1 MPKEAEKKLS
11 KRLRVES
18 SDREDGRAVT
28 KATPQ
33 PLEQTDGAGV
43 ASSSH
48 RRIVPSRQNRTSGE
62 SDDENAATDENSRS
76 LEVTDD
82 AGITSSSRRRTV
94 RRSPVMDCRERPL
107 LETQHSAEGTAR
119 FPQDSVSEIVC
130 KETESLL
137 EKQRLEMAEL
147 REEIRKLR
155 TEKERQKTSEGSNSW
170 SRDDDNRTDRGEKA
184 PLPRLGKFDG
194 TEPLRSFLDQFERFC
209 QQFHWD
215 GNERAFQLHAAL
227 KGKAAQSLW
236 GLRDNATVEDM
247 IQALK
252 SRYGDSHLIDQY
264 RAQLHDRKRK
274 DGESISDLCDD
285 LSQLL
290 VLGFPNAD
298 EETRNYIGKDVFFRA
313 IEANANLQMWVRD
326 REPRN
331 LEDCRTLATKAEANA
346 SISNY
351 KGFENKEN
359 KSSKRVQNIEAEN
372 TAMPNTVATIVEG
385 SIDPVSRLCS
395 LLERQ
400 LNANAEAN
408 AQLKSRG
415 HQAKAHDFQNAKRKQ
430 RQNRKQLT
438 AAPTVPVALPSTPA
452 VQASTTAAVATPPP
466 PQVLYW
472 PQPQQPMPTNVPA
485 FATSNAY
492 MTPTPAATAAMAAT
506 KPSITCYG
514 CQQVGHIKRNCP
526 YLQPQQPLSA

>member
-1 MPKEAEKKLS
+1 MPKRAEKKLR

-18 SDREDGRAVT
+18 SDREDEYAAT
-28 KATPQ
+28 KTTLQ
-33 PLEQTDGAGV
+33 PLEVTDGAGV
-43 ASSSH
+43 ASSS
-48 RRIVPSRQNRTSGE
+48 RRRVVPSRQNRPSGE
-62 SDDENAATDENSRS
+62 SDDEIAATDETSQS

-82 AGITSSSRRRTV
+82 AGITSSSRRRSV
-94 RRSPVMDCRERPL
+94 RRSPVINCGERPP
-107 LETQHSAEGTAR
+107 LETQHSAEGTAS
-119 FPQDSVSEIVC
+119 FPQDSVSEIVY
-130 KETESLL
+130 KETESLF

-147 REEIRKLR
+147 REELRKLR
-155 TEKERQKTSEGSNSW
+155 MEKEKQKTSEGSNW
-170 SRDDDNRTDRGEKA
+170 LSREDGNRTDRGEKA

-215 GNERAFQLHAAL
+215 ENERAFQLHAAL
-227 KGKAAQSLW
+227 KGKAAQCLW
-236 GLRDNATVEDM
+236 GLRDNPTAEDM
-247 IQALK
+247 INALK

-359 KSSKRVQNIEAEN
+359 KFSKRVQNIEAEK
-372 TAMPNTVATIVEG
+372 TAMPDTAATIVEG

-408 AQLKSRG
+408 AELKSSG
-415 HQAKAHDFQNAKRKQ
+415 HQAKTQHFQSAKKKQ

-438 AAPTVPVALPSTPA
+438 AAPTVPVALPPMSA
-452 VQASTTAAVATPPP
+452 GQASTTAAVATPPP
-466 PQVLYW
+466 PQMLYW
-472 PQPQQPMPTNVPA
+472 PQPQQTLPINAPA
-485 FATSNAY
+485 FTTSNAY
-492 MTPTPAATAAMAAT
+492 MTPMPAATAAMAAT
-506 KPSITCYG
+506 KPSMTCYG
-514 CQQVGHIKRNCP
+514 CQQVGHIKRN
-526 YLQPQQPLSA
+526 